1 MIETKRL
8 IAFTGGGTAGHVF
21 PVFPV
26 IARLR
31 ALDMEVFWIGSS
43 DGMERR
49 LVEEAGIRY
58 LGIPSGKLRRYFSLR
73 NFTDLFRIV
82 AGFFAARRIFK
93 KERPRVLMSKGGF
106 VSVPPA
112 AAARTLGIPCL
123 THESDVDTGLATRL
137 NLKLGARPLLAY
149 RQTLDE
155 LSKRR
160 KLTAE
165 VVGNPVRDALLSGRR
180 EEGRRLAG
188 LAEDDVRPLILVLGG
203 SQGARE
209 INDLVG
215 GCLDRLLETCAVVH
229 QTGPGN
235 PAHSDRPGYMTRP
248 FFSEELPHLLAAAD
262 LAVARSGAG
271 SIWELAATRTPAV
284 YVPLRGATRG
294 DQLLNASVAEE
305 RGISVTLDSGSD
317 SERLASIV
325 LELLSD
331 SPRLENMKRSASTYA
346 ATESADRIVTILM
359 EYLK

>member
-1 MIETKRL
+1 MIETKRT

-21 PVFPV
+21 PAFPV

-31 ALDMEVFWIGSS
+31 ALDVDVFWIGSS

-58 LGIPSGKLRRYFSLR
+58 VGVPSGKLRRYFSLK
-73 NFTDLFRIV
+73 NFTDLFRIL
-82 AGFFAARRIFK
+82 AGFFAARRILK
-93 KERPRVLMSKGGF
+93 KERPQVLMSKGGF

-112 AAARTLGIPCL
+112 AAAKTLGIPCL
-123 THESDVDTGLATRL
+123 THESDVDPGLATRL

-149 RQTLDE
+149 RRTLDD
-155 LSKRR
+155 LSEGQ

-165 VVGNPVRDALLSGRR
+165 VVGNPVRDALLSGQRN
-180 EEGRRLAG
+180 EGRRLAG
-188 LAEDDVRPLILVLGG
+188 LADDDRRPLLLVLGG

-215 GCLDRLLETCAVVH
+215 GCLDRLLKTCAVVH

-235 PAHSDRPGYMTRP
+235 PALSDRSGYMNRP
-248 FFSEELPHLLAAAD
+248 FFREELPHLLAAAD

-271 SIWELAATRTPAV
+271 SVWELAATRTPAV

-305 RGISVTLDSGSD
+305 RGVSVTLESGAD
-317 SERLASIV
+317 PERLASIV

-331 SPRLENMKRSASTYA
+331 SDRLENMKRSASAYA
-346 ATESADRIVTILM
+346 ASTAADRIVTILM
-359 EYLK
+359 EYMK